1 MLFLKTQ
8 FDLPKARAMLE
19 KALEFD
25 PHFAEARAWYGFTF
39 VLEIDSGFAYDSSW
53 LYRAE
58 RELRRA
64 LSDDPDS
71 AHTHSSLAAVYIYQ
85 GRKDLALEEAQK
97 GLALDPNE
105 WDSNIWLSNYHVL
118 SGDYARAMDLL
129 RQVLERD
136 PLLFPARMCFADL
149 LRLEGDLSGAVRELS
164 KILEQDPQ
172 NIYAHCKLARAYFDM
187 SDLIRGRQVL
197 GELSSEVQSNYDVR
211 MTWALLLALEGKL
224 AEALEK
230 MDEETLKFGALTVFS
245 TSTVADFYAVAGEP
259 EKALDWLE
267 RAVRNG
273 DERAE
278 WFRRDP
284 LLAKIRDLPRFR
296 QILESIDNR
305 RKGRIGS

>member
-1 MLFLKTQ
+1 
-8 FDLPKARAMLE
+8 MLE

-25 PHFAEARAWYGFTF
+25 PEFAEARAWYGFTF
-39 VLEIDSGFAYDSSW
+39 VLEIDSGLSNDSSW

-58 RELRRA
+58 KELRRA
-64 LSDDPDS
+64 LSDDPDL
-71 AHTHSSLAAVYIYQ
+71 AHTHSALSALYLYQ
-85 GRKDLALEEAQK
+85 GRKDLAFEEAKK

-118 SGDYARAMDLL
+118 SGDYVSAKDLL
-129 RQVLERD
+129 RQTLERD
-136 PLLFPARMCFADL
+136 PLLFPARMCLADL
-149 LRLEGDLSGAVRELS
+149 LRYEGDPSGAVRELS

-172 NIYAHCKLARAYFDM
+172 NIYAHFKLARAYIEM
-187 SDLIRGRQVL
+187 SDLIRARQAL
-197 GELSSEVQSNYDVR
+197 EGLTPKGERSYDVR
-211 MTWALLLALEGKL
+211 TTWALLLALEGKA
-224 AEALEK
+224 AEAREK
-230 MDEETLKFGALTVFS
+230 MDEECLKYGALSVFT
-245 TSTVADFYAVAGEP
+245 TSSVAGFYAVAGEP

-305 RKGRIGS
+305 RKGRPGS